1 MIKEI
6 TIPEISENVTSGSVV
21 EVLVEPGQMVAVD
34 DPVIEF
40 ETEKAVV
47 EIPSPFAGKITEVLV
62 KAGDELNVGDA
73 VAKLETDAEEQPEK
87 ETPQEQP
94 QQEETEKAE
103 ELAAESEPSRSEETR
118 EARKSEADTAKESK
132 QDTREQDDKTPEQY
146 GAEESGRERSHTE
159 EKKKTP
165 PPVPA
170 SPSVRRLARE
180 LGVDIH
186 EVTTAGPDQR
196 ISADDVKTYVK
207 QHQNDRKQGGEAALA
222 APSGNGSA
230 MPDFS
235 RWGEVEEQ
243 ELSAVR
249 RLTAESVSFSHQTV
263 VPVTQFEEADIT
275 AVEAFIGRHSDKVAD
290 QGGKLTLTAVLMKIC
305 ALALLRFPHF
315 NASIDLAD
323 NRLILKKYVH
333 IGMAVDTQRGLLV
346 PVVRDVDRKSILELA
361 VEIVDLAQRTRN
373 KKIKPDE
380 MEGGTFTISNQGGI
394 GGKGF
399 TPVVLWPQ
407 TAILGVSRT
416 VTKPRY
422 INGEFQ
428 PRAMLPIALTYDHRI
443 VDGADA
449 ARFAGWLREC
459 LEHPLTLHLD

>member
-47 EIPSPFAGKITEVLV
+47 EIPSPFAGKIMEVLV

-73 VAKLETDAEEQPEK
+73 VAKLETDAEEEPEK
-87 ETPQEQP
+87 EAPREQP
-94 QQEETEKAE
+94 KQEEAEKAE
-103 ELAAESEPSRSEETR
+103 ERAAESERSRNEEPSEASRNETDAAEINGVETR
-118 EARKSEADTAKESK
+118 
-132 QDTREQDDKTPEQY
+132 QDDGPAPEQD
-146 GAEESGRERSHTE
+146 GAEESDRIRSHIE
-159 EKKKTP
+159 RNKKTHRP
-165 PPVPA
+165 APA

-186 EVTTAGPDQR
+186 DVATTRPDQR

-207 QHQNDRKQGGEAALA
+207 RHQTAHMKSGESAIGAS
-222 APSGNGSA
+222 SGKESA
-230 MPDFS
+230 KPDFS
-235 RWGEVEEQ
+235 RWGEVEVQ

-249 RLTAESVSFSHQTV
+249 RLTAESVSISHQTV

-275 AVEAFIGRHSDKVAD
+275 AVDAFISRHSDKVAE

-315 NASIDLAD
+315 NASIDLAG
-323 NRLILKKYVH
+323 NQLILKKYIH

-346 PVVRDVDRKSILELA
+346 PVVRDVNRKSILELA

-399 TPVVLWPQ
+399 TPLVLWPQ

-416 VTKPRY
+416 VIKPRF